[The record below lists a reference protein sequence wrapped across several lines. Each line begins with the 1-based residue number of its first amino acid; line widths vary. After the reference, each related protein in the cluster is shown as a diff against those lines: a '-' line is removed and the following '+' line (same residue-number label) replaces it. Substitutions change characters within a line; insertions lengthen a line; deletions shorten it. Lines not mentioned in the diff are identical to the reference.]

1 MYNNPKINNIN
12 KNIDE
17 IANRLAFNTNNTATC
32 EQLNREISN
41 IDTKLENIVQRN
53 INYPLRP
60 NFQFRNNNFD
70 INAPFNYPR
79 QQNQNID
86 INYRPPVYPQ
96 IRPTQ
101 PIGINTLFD
110 FPGQSTQPIYNN
122 LPIPAGPIIPNQ
134 PIYNNL
140 PIPAV
145 PIIPNQPTYNMQ
157 IPAVPIIPNQP
168 TYNTQIPAVP
178 IIPNQP
184 TNNTQIPA
192 ATIIPNQPTNNTQ
205 TPSVTMRPTVISN
218 PTVDNN
224 RFAGLE
230 TNLFDINNKL
240 KEVIKNSPPTNLN
253 NQQNNNIPLRD
264 ANTGEIIKPSAI
276 EQFGNSVLDFFRNK
290 KIGTTQKNYNDERM
304 NRINYFSNKGGMSR
318 RFKNKRRKSNMVK
331 TSTIKRKN
339 NKRRTIKKYARKR

>member
-70 INAPFNYPR
+70 INYPFNYPR

-86 INYRPPVYPQ
+86 INYRPPFYPQ
-96 IRPTQ
+96 IIPTQ
-101 PIGINTLFD
+101 SMGINVPFD
-110 FPGQSTQPIYNN
+110 FPGRS
-122 LPIPAGPIIPNQ
+122 NQ

-140 PIPAV
+140 PIQTPPV
-145 PIIPNQPTYNMQ
+145 LPNQF
-157 IPAVPIIPNQP
+157 
-168 TYNTQIPAVP
+168 
-178 IIPNQP
+178 
-184 TNNTQIPA
+184 TNNTQNP
-192 ATIIPNQPTNNTQ
+192 TPPVLPNPTTNNTQNPTPPVLPNPTTNNTQNPTPPIISNQFTNNTQ

-230 TNLFDINNKL
+230 TKLFDINNKL
-240 KEVIKNSPPTNLN
+240 KEVIKNSPPTN
-253 NQQNNNIPLRD
+253 
-264 ANTGEIIKPSAI
+264 
-276 EQFGNSVLDFFRNK
+276 
-290 KIGTTQKNYNDERM
+290 
-304 NRINYFSNKGGMSR
+304 
-318 RFKNKRRKSNMVK
+318 
-331 TSTIKRKN
+331 
-339 NKRRTIKKYARKR
+339 